1 MWLWP
6 ITTTDIEVDSAIDSS
21 IDKFIV
27 ASSITETIVVDP
39 APLVAE
45 SSIIETIVV
54 DSNPLVDESEP
65 EFELNQFFDDDNHIS
80 MWIEEQG
87 VGVHGDQEIQ
97 GLQDQGVQDRRYPL
111 RQRRPTA
118 KAAGLG

>member
-1 MWLWP
+1 LWP

>member
-1 MWLWP
+1 M
-6 ITTTDIEVDSAIDSS
+6 IVTNNHYNIDIEVDSSIDSS
-21 IDKFIV
+21 IDNSIV
-27 ASSITETIVVDP
+27 KSSITETIVVDP

-45 SSIIETIVV
+45 SSIIETTVV
-54 DSNPLVDESEP
+54 NSTPLVDESRP
-65 EFELNQFFDDDNHIS
+65 EFELNQFFDNDDHIS

-118 KAAGLG
+118 KVAG